1 MLDKAIAR
9 GVPEKTLAT
18 LSNAGIDLPAW
29 LRGFNAVE
37 DGVKGS
43 VEIVRNHPLLP
54 PDVPVHGMIMSPTT
68 GKLDLLIDGYR
79 DASPK
84 S

>member
-1 MLDKAIAR
+1 MLNH
-9 GVPEKTLAT
+9 
-18 LSNAGIDLPAW
+18 SGIDLPAW

-37 DGVKGS
+37 EGVKGS

-54 PDVPVHGMIMSPTT
+54 PDVPVHGLIMDPST
-68 GKLDLLIDGYR
+68 GKLDLVIDGYAAAK
-79 DASPK
+79 AS